1 MLFVLKK
8 KKKKK
13 ISLNKH
19 PSVDLLWEAHQTSY
33 IKSLRYFNDVG
44 AENCVLS
51 FEFFQ
56 SIFVLK
62 LDVTLSYYEPWE
74 GYV

>member
-1 MLFVLKK
+1 MIALKK
-8 KKKKK
+8 KKKKN
-13 ISLNKH
+13 SLNKH
-19 PSVDLLWEAHQTSY
+19 PNVDFLWEAHQTSY

-44 AENCVLS
+44 EENCVLS